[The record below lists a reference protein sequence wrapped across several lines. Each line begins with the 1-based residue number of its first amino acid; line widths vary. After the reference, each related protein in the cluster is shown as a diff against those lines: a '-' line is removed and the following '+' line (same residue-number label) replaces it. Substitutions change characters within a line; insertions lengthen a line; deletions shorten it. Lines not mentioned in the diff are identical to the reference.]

1 MPIRRLR
8 LQLNDAPMTRRGL
21 RRLFYPPDDL
31 MLEAG
36 AVGEIL
42 VARIRLIAVVL
53 VASMPVIALL
63 TGASV
68 QEAWTG
74 GVVSLGALGF
84 SILLLRKARR
94 EGARVGWRF
103 ASTAF
108 DVTSISL
115 VLGLFLVQQLP
126 HVAINSRVVWEL
138 YLIAIAATALRG
150 DPRVCLFA
158 GVLALAQYAMI
169 LAAATSLF
177 GDLSDPKWAP
187 FLYGHLNWGDQ
198 ISRLILIA
206 MATLLALASVYQTGK
221 LLLMSSQDKLTGIRN
236 RAWLDSRLERE
247 LGESGLNRRPV
258 CLAMVDVDEFK
269 QFNDRFGHLSG
280 DIALRSIG
288 QRLNARFIGEAFVA
302 RYGGEEFTVVL
313 PGLELAEAIAECD
326 RVRRR
331 FEADLIDPLDGGEA
345 IPSPTLSFGLAQ
357 WMPGE
362 SVERLIDR
370 ADRALIEAKRSGRNR
385 VEQRTR

>member
-1 MPIRRLR
+1 
-8 LQLNDAPMTRRGL
+8 
-21 RRLFYPPDDL
+21 

-36 AVGEIL
+36 AVGEVL
-42 VARIRLIAVVL
+42 VARIRLVVVVL
-53 VASMPVIALL
+53 IASMPVIALV
-63 TGASV
+63 TGARMAEV
-68 QEAWTG
+68 WTG
-74 GVVSLGALGF
+74 GVVSLVALGL

-94 EGARVGWRF
+94 EGAQVRWRF

-115 VLGLFLVQQLP
+115 VLGLFLMQQLP

-138 YLIAIAATALRG
+138 YLISIAATALRG

-158 GVLALAQYAMI
+158 GGLALLQYAVI
-169 LAAATSLF
+169 ITAATTLF

-187 FLYGHLNWGDQ
+187 FLYGHLSWGDQ
-198 ISRLILIA
+198 ISRLMLIA

-247 LGESGLNRRPV
+247 LEEAGLHRRSV

-269 QFNDRFGHLSG
+269 QFNDRFGHLCG
-280 DIALRSIG
+280 DVALRSIG
-288 QRLNARFIGEAFVA
+288 QRLSARFSSASFVA

-313 PGLELAEAIAECD
+313 PGLELEAAFDACD
-326 RVRRR
+326 RVRGR
-331 FEADLIDPLDGGEA
+331 FESDLIDPPDGGA
-345 IPSPTLSFGLAQ
+345 PLPSPTLSFGLAQ
-357 WMPGE
+357 WRPEE
-362 SVERLIDR
+362 SPEHLIDR
-370 ADRALIEAKRSGRNR
+370 ADQALIEAKRAGRNR
-385 VEQRTR
+385 VVRRIR